1 MLVNI
6 KSSTAYD
13 SADEFLTCWG
23 LPPVNIQDDFQYDEG
38 EVIKNVLRN
47 TDGHF
52 IMQAMEIGYVVME
65 LETNPWTF
73 DQKTLMLSQLCKSS

>member
-65 LETNPWTF
+65 LETNP
-73 DQKTLMLSQLCKSS
+73 